1 MTNNLVPYET
11 PGMARL
17 RREEAKRQQQKEQ
30 EQQDGGFFSGVLPAI
45 GRAAEWY
52 ERSVADPTMG
62 ALGFAFSPSIRE
74 TYTEAREQGQGV
86 GEALGTGWEEGITDT
101 PSVKFDLPGEG
112 IPLPFG
118 KRLDEFQ
125 FGLKGA
131 AEILGD
137 PLNLLPVVGFGGPIA
152 RAGGRGAKAVG
163 RAFRDPAM
171 EMLERGT
178 MGIVK
183 PAYIVPPGGI
193 PAGTAAQK
201 AKALGLVKEGKYYYP
216 KQLSGEADLTN
227 APIHKVVINGED
239 RLISWVD
246 GGPGIGK
253 EWFEYTDADAWMR
266 IDVLNKGKTG
276 RGAFDPDALRAYT
289 KNDLIDQM
297 KAQKPTPAPEAAA
310 GAEPP
315 GGVPAG
321 TRSLKAVVEKWE
333 KATQRN
339 SASASKDL
347 NKLKKEG
354 YEVQDA
360 EDALQEYKNT
370 VRDDFDAAEDFAE
383 AREEAWDTFVGSL
396 DEIELIDDLVDDLG
410 DIAQK
415 TVQPQVL
422 PSTYAEAMDK
432 VNSVKIG
439 DWAKQLEWLIFAR
452 RLPDAPLPG
461 KPGFGGTLAEDMQNR
476 WHRFEGLTPE
486 ERVKLDLPPEPVL
499 TPDEI
504 AGTVPPAAADITP
517 PPVAT
522 AQAAATTAIR
532 AFREGDVFRLK
543 APNGTTQNI
552 RVKGTPSKDK
562 VVVELENG
570 NFATYDAAK
579 LDNMIDQVEDVVEDT
594 NAITPDTVLLGEK
607 NPLSKFTSKDIK
619 KKKKTAS
626 PIRKKLLE
634 KEENRRRRKGANYD
648 ETQFNS
654 SASGTV
660 AGARATGKATDP
672 TDARFNIEDQ
682 PMGGSAGDG
691 TPPKDPDAPE
701 MGGMGDGGDEVIRNA
716 KQQTKVAT
724 AAELKRLVNKLIRG
738 LHSAKLLGPKI
749 RAKAT
754 KARTAERKKRA
765 AAGLG
770 SLGREGAEGRIGAKA
785 AAAGDLPVPDI
796 DIADLKFSVD
806 EIETLTRSIQ
816 DYYHSKG
823 RFYDWMSADQI
834 FTDLMLNGKLPTRKG
849 MEYLEEV
856 FGSEFAKALVGL
868 TPRSIWDKLL
878 TLWNVPR
885 ALMATAD
892 FSAPLRQGALLMGE
906 GGVWKDAWKPMFK
919 AFLKEDN
926 VKKLYEGMRADP
938 LFEASQRAG
947 LDLTLPS
954 VSRGRSGTE
963 EAFMGAEYAERIWV
977 VGRGVKASNRA
988 YGAFLNKLR
997 FDTFKKHYKSLGDS
1011 AADEQLQELAN
1022 NINLLSGRARLPGTG
1037 EVAERW
1043 QAVLNGMFF
1052 SPRFMLS
1059 RIQAPMKLIREVARA
1074 NTWRRRD
1081 ATGRLTAEAQLSRM
1095 VARDIMTYATSVT
1108 GMLYMGHASG
1118 VWNVETDVRS
1128 SDWGK
1133 IRIGD
1138 TRIDPWAGLQQP
1150 VRAAMLLFL
1159 GETKDIRGRVKK
1171 EAYPSRLGLFI
1182 TSKQH
1187 PSLTAIQQLMTGKGF
1202 GGDVSK
1208 LEVFFNSFTP
1218 MVWQDL
1224 IEIGHSE
1231 GLGAAIKFAAPAGF
1245 GMSVYNMPNQYLTG
1259 DANIDEELQR
1269 QGMFINRVGS
1279 SINNTPLTD
1288 DQRKAYEE
1296 LTREYIM
1303 ERLPKLFRSVSY
1315 RGKSDAITRR
1325 GITSKQYA
1333 IQRVFDQSRAKA
1345 RREIQRTLMRAA

>member
-131 AEILGD
+131 AELLGD
-137 PLNLLPVVGFGGPIA
+137 PLNLLPGIGFGGQIA
-152 RAGGRGAKAVG
+152 RGAGRVG

-310 GAEPP
+310 GARVAGELAREDVVQLYQM
-315 GGVPAG
+315 GFRGVPERTYAG
-321 TRSLKAVVEKWE
+321 GPEKIKEQIAAKAAGDKGACFECAHIGARLNEHLGAEFVQGMVNMGVNKRTGKPIKGIHAWVEVGDFVYDSSNPMIDVVPKAKFYADAAPKDIIRMTSREAEQLYNNAGPLGPYNPIEIRAARKAV
-333 KATQRN
+333 
-339 SASASKDL
+339 ASGK
-347 NKLKKEG
+347 
-354 YEVQDA
+354 V
-360 EDALQEYKNT
+360 
-370 VRDDFDAAEDFAE
+370 
-383 AREEAWDTFVGSL
+383 
-396 DEIELIDDLVDDLG
+396 
-410 DIAQK
+410 
-415 TVQPQVL
+415 
-422 PSTYAEAMDK
+422 PST
-432 VNSVKIG
+432 
-439 DWAKQLEWLIFAR
+439 
-452 RLPDAPLPG
+452 
-461 KPGFGGTLAEDMQNR
+461 
-476 WHRFEGLTPE
+476 
-486 ERVKLDLPPEPVL
+486 
-499 TPDEI
+499 
-504 AGTVPPAAADITP
+504 ADITP

-522 AQAAATTAIR
+522 AAATAIR
-532 AFREGDVFRLK
+532 VFREGDVFRLK
-543 APNGTTQNI
+543 LPNGTTQNI

-570 NFATYDAAK
+570 NFAEYDAAK

-594 NAITPDTVLLGEK
+594 NAITPDTVLLGETK
-607 NPLSKFTSKDIK
+607 PLRELTSKEITE
-619 KKKKTAS
+619 KKKTAN
-626 PIRKKLLE
+626 PIRKGLLE
-634 KEENRRRRKGANYD
+634 KEENRQRRKGANYD

-654 SASGTV
+654 SASG
-660 AGARATGKATDP
+660 AGPGARATGKTTDP
-672 TDARFNIEDQ
+672 IDARFNMDDQ
-682 PMGGSAGDG
+682 PTGGSAGDG

-724 AAELKRLVNKLIRG
+724 AAELKRLINKLIRG

-868 TPRSIWDKLL
+868 TPRSISDKLL

-892 FSAPLRQGALLMGE
+892 LSAPLRQGALLMGE
-906 GGVWKDAWKPMFK
+906 GGVWKDAWKPMIES
-919 AFLKEDN
+919 ALRNEWYVDE
-926 VKKLYEGMRADP
+926 LYKGMRADP

-947 LDLTLPS
+947 LDLTIPS

-963 EAFMGAEYAERIWV
+963 EAFMGAEYAERIPFFGHV
-977 VGRGVKASNRA
+977 VKRSNRA

-997 FDTFKKHYKSLGDS
+997 FDTFKKHYNALGDS

-1037 EVAERW
+1037 DVAERW

-1095 VARDIMTYATSVT
+1095 VARDIMTYATSVI

-1118 VWNVETDVRS
+1118 VWKVETDVRS

-1150 VRAAMLLFL
+1150 VRAAMLMFL
-1159 GETKDIRGRVKK
+1159 GESKDIRGRVKK
-1171 EAYPSRLGLFI
+1171 EALASRLGLFI

-1208 LEVFFNSFTP
+1208 WEVFWNSITP
-1218 MVWQDL
+1218 MVAQDL
-1224 IEIGHSE
+1224 MEIGNSE
-1231 GLGAAIKFAAPAGF
+1231 GLGAATKFAAPALF

-1296 LTREYIM
+1296 LTRQYIM